1 MLLGFETH
9 HMFVF
14 GPSLSRKSKGCFEF
28 EPHRSL
34 LASFSYKFAVN
45 PGNMRCIVRQVYFL
59 SCKCICPEVCISY
72 FQDCKQ

>member
-45 PGNMRCIVRQVYFL
+45 PGNMRC
-59 SCKCICPEVCISY
+59 
-72 FQDCKQ
+72 KQCFRIFVLTVML